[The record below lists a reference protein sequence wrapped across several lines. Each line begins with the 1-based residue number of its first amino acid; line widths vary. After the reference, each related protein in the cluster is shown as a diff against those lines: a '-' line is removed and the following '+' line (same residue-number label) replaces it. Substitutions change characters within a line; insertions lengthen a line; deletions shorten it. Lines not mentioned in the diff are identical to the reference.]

1 MCINICKYNVLKND
15 NRQCNIT
22 FNNFVIKI
30 KAMEVNYNTTYICI

>member
-22 FNNFVIKI
+22 FNN
-30 KAMEVNYNTTYICI
+30 VNKYHNY